1 MKDAKKKKLN
11 VLVGHRPF
19 GKISRSKEKGETYGY
34 MSVVIDAETKKIL
47 GAIVLGVGVDEV
59 ISSFIN
65 MMYAGAS
72 YEVARDNKLPHPT
85 VSELIPTMLE
95 SVTKL

>member
-47 GAIVLGVGVDEV
+47 EATVLGVGGDEV
-59 ISSFIN
+59 ICSFIY
-65 MMYAGAS
+65 MMYSGAS

>member
-34 MSVVIDAETKKIL
+34 MSVVIDAETKKK
-47 GAIVLGVGVDEV
+47 
-59 ISSFIN
+59 
-65 MMYAGAS
+65 Y
-72 YEVARDNKLPHPT
+72 
-85 VSELIPTMLE
+85 
-95 SVTKL
+95 